1 MPVLK
6 IIHDHPRPS
15 RRGRYKPRGK
25 SKMTVTAALVKE
37 LREKSG
43 AGMLDCKKALEENNG
58 EIDAAMDFLRA
69 KGLASAA
76 KKSSRAAAEGLV
88 SVAAAGT
95 IGVAIE
101 LNAETD
107 FVARNEQFQA
117 FLNKLTDAA
126 LAQKIGDV
134 DALKAID
141 LGGKTA
147 EANLTEL
154 IANIGENMTL
164 RRAKMLTV
172 ANGVVSSYVHN
183 ALQPGRGKIGVL
195 VALESTGDVAKLEAL
210 GRQLAM
216 HIAAARPESLDV
228 ESMDPDL
235 VARERAV
242 YVEKAKESGKPAEI
256 IEKMVEGSMRKF
268 YEQSVLMQQTFIID
282 GENKISAV
290 LEAAAKDVGAPV
302 KLTSYV
308 RFELGEGVEK
318 KEDDFASEVAKMAA
332 G

>member
-1 MPVLK
+1 
-6 IIHDHPRPS
+6 
-15 RRGRYKPRGK
+15 
-25 SKMTVTAALVKE
+25 MTVTAALVKE

-172 ANGVVSSYVHN
+172 TNGVVSSYVHN

-195 VALESTGDVAKLEAL
+195 VALESTGDAAKLDAL

-282 GENKISAV
+282 GESKISAV

>member
-1 MPVLK
+1 
-6 IIHDHPRPS
+6 
-15 RRGRYKPRGK
+15 
-25 SKMTVTAALVKE
+25 MTVTAALVKE

-58 EIDAAMDFLRA
+58 DIDAAMDFLRA

-88 SVAAAGT
+88 SVAAEGT
-95 IGVAIE
+95 TGIAIE

-126 LAQKIGDV
+126 LAQKVGDV
-134 DALKAID
+134 ETMKTLDV
-141 LGGKTA
+141 GGKTA

-164 RRAKMLTV
+164 RRAKLLSV
-172 ANGVVSSYVHN
+172 PNGVVSSYVHN

-195 VALESTGDVAKLEAL
+195 VALESTGDAAKLDAL

-216 HIAAARPESLDV
+216 HIAAARPEALTV
-228 ESMDPDL
+228 ESMDADL

-282 GENKISAV
+282 GESKISAV

-302 KLTSYV
+302 KIADYV